1 MPFVTGFL
9 RVRRRHRPGG
19 PVDPDYGI
27 EEGEHPEISPPEEG
41 GGGDEEIGGG
51 PVLPNP
57 PPGIWPPLTPEHP
70 WRPVD
75 PGWGQGRPPTAGQPL
90 PRPPGGPP
98 QVGGGPAQ
106 PPGLP
111 GQGLP
116 GEPPVVGGGPALPPG
131 MIWPPLPPGVSGHY
145 LALVL
150 IAGMP
155 GGPKYRYVVVDAGL
169 RPDQGLPGRPRPP
182 RPDQGLPPEHG
193 HPDQGL
199 PPTAEPRRTG

>member
-27 EEGEHPEISPPEEG
+27 DEGPEVSPPI
-41 GGGDEEIGGG
+41 DEDDPEVGGG
-51 PVLPNP
+51 PIVPTP

-70 WRPVD
+70 WRP
-75 PGWGQGRPPTAGQPL
+75 L
-90 PRPPGGPP
+90 
-98 QVGGGPAQ
+98 
-106 PPGLP
+106 PGLPARP

-116 GEPPVVGGGPALPPG
+116 GGGPTRPGQGLPPTPGQPLPDEPPEVGGGPVLPPG
-131 MIWPPLPPGVSGHY
+131 AIWPPLPPDVHGKY

-155 GGPKYRYVVVDAGL
+155 GGAKYRYVVIDADAKPPHRPG
-169 RPDQGLPGRPRPP
+169 RPDQGLPGEGTP
-182 RPDQGLPPEHG
+182 
-193 HPDQGL
+193 
-199 PPTAEPRRTG
+199 EPRR